1 LISNSP
7 RRGITTRSGIPVAW
21 PSQVRD
27 GGGPWV
33 RTHVVALTGIVL
45 VAGQLAWTAALL
57 LHSYFRQDDFVL
69 AGAAVRQGIGW
80 SYLMTPYE
88 GHLMPAGLA
97 ITWAVSRISL
107 DNWPLATAIVLVLM
121 AAASLAML
129 RMLLTV
135 FDRASAGILIPLTLY
150 LFSPLL
156 VGAAAWW
163 SVALRVLP
171 FQAAMF
177 MAVATH
183 IGYLRSGGGRRLA
196 ATAGW
201 LVLGMACADQGV
213 LVPLLLFALTA
224 AFFTPGRPRAALA
237 LHKRAWLVYGTL
249 IALYCLLFFAGL
261 ASSGAHVAGP
271 GKATS
276 LYEFA
281 ATMLGL
287 VVAPSVLGGPW
298 QWAST
303 GYAQAAP
310 PHPVEYLAWAV
321 AAAVVLVS
329 CLARKVAWRAW
340 VILLGWLVGAC
351 VLPVAVEGFALFA
364 TTLGGQTGFVANA
377 TGVLALCAGLAF
389 LPVGEP
395 AGEPAGEAA
404 GQAAG
409 EVSSEATSQASRPA
423 RVLGIVTFC
432 CFVAGAAVSLQSFVT
447 ALPSATAR
455 SYIATARTALDHAPR
470 GTVIVDSATPAAI
483 LNPAFF
489 PAQARTELVLGDL
502 GSGHRV
508 RWIAA
513 PEGVITPM
521 IFNDA
526 GKLSDVTVAGARAVR
541 PPRGNACW
549 NVTSDGALIPI
560 AATMYQW
567 TWTGRIVYRGPAGL
581 LDASFG
587 DGRTVGATIPAGAH
601 VLYLPLTG
609 AGSRVQFY
617 FYGATAQ
624 PLCITTFTVGLA
636 RAAS

>member
-1 LISNSP
+1 M
-7 RRGITTRSGIPVAW
+7 
-21 PSQVRD
+21 
-27 GGGPWV
+27 
-33 RTHVVALTGIVL
+33 RTHAVALTGLLL
-45 VAGQLAWTAALL
+45 VAGQLAWSSALL

-69 AGAAVRQGIGW
+69 SDAAVRHGIGW
-80 SYLMTPYE
+80 SYLMTPYD

-97 ITWAVSRISL
+97 ITWAVARISL
-107 DNWPLATAIVLVLM
+107 YSWPLATAIVLVLV
-121 AAASLAML
+121 AVASLAML
-129 RMLLTV
+129 HMLLTV
-135 FDRASAGILIPLTLY
+135 FGRASAGILIPLTVY

-156 VGAAAWW
+156 VGAVAWW

-183 IGYLRSGGGRRLA
+183 VSYLRAGGNRRLA

-224 AFFTPGRPRAALA
+224 AFFTPGRLT
-237 LHKRAWLVYGTL
+237 LHKRAWLVYGAL
-249 IALYCLLFFAGL
+249 IVVYCLLFFAGL
-261 ASSGAHVAGP
+261 SSSGVHVAGP

-287 VVAPSVLGGPW
+287 VVTPSVLGGPW

-321 AAAVVLVS
+321 AAVIVLVS
-329 CLARKVAWRAW
+329 CLVRKVAWRAW
-340 VILLGWLVGAC
+340 AILLGWLVGAC
-351 VLPVAVEGFALFA
+351 VLPVAVEGFALYA

-389 LPVGEP
+389 LP
-395 AGEPAGEAA
+395 AGEARD
-404 GQAAG
+404 QAP
-409 EVSSEATSQASRPA
+409 RPA

-432 CFVAGAAVSLQSFVT
+432 CFITGAAVSLQSFVT
-447 ALPSATAR
+447 ALPSAAAR
-455 SYIATARTALDHAPR
+455 SYIATAQTALDHAPR
-470 GTVIVDSATPAAI
+470 GTVIVDSATPAVI

-489 PAQARTELVLGDL
+489 PGQARTSLVLGDL
-502 GSGHRV
+502 TTGHRV

-513 PEGVITPM
+513 PEGAIRPM
-521 IFNDA
+521 IFDA
-526 GKLSDVTVAGARAVR
+526 AGRLSNVTVVGTPSLG
-541 PPRGNACW
+541 PPRKNACW
-549 NVTSDGALIPI
+549 NVTSNGALIPI
-560 AATMYQW
+560 AAHLYQW
-567 TWTGRIVYRGPAGL
+567 SWTGRIVYTGPGGT

-587 DGRTVGATIPAGAH
+587 GGKTVGVTIPAGTH

-617 FYGATAQ
+617 FYGDTAQ
-624 PLCITTFTVGLA
+624 PLCIPTFTVGLVH
-636 RAAS
+636 AASS